1 MRLLI
6 IEDNQELLL
15 TLAEDLSQF
24 YAVDTA
30 TKGKTGMYMAE
41 IHSYDLILLD
51 IGLPDMDGITVCK
64 YLREKEVSTPIL
76 MLTGHTMLDEKV
88 AALDGGADDY
98 VTKPFQLPELHARL
112 RALLRRPAESL
123 ENTQLTYGPLQL
135 DLLTRTVYRTGK
147 KIELRRKELDL
158 LELLM
163 RNQGKVVTRSMILE
177 HVWNSNVNS
186 FTNAIDVHMKHLRDQ
201 VERPYGSKMIQ
212 TVYGAG
218 YRLGTPQKSN
228 RSAPFKKAVP
238 VKKGGGTYG
247 TSHGAAAH

>member
-30 TKGKTGMYMAE
+30 SKGKAGIYLAE
-41 IHSYDLILLD
+41 VNPYDLILLD
-51 IGLPDMDGITVCK
+51 IGLPDMDGIAVCK
-64 YLREKEVSTPIL
+64 YLRDKKVNTPIL
-76 MLTGHTMLDEKV
+76 MLTGHNMVDEKV

-112 RALLRRPAESL
+112 RALLRRPVETMGST
-123 ENTQLTYGPLQL
+123 ELTYGPLQL
-135 DLLTRTVYRTGK
+135 NLLTRTVYRAGK

-163 RNQGKVVTRSMILE
+163 RNPGKVVTRSMILE

-201 VERPYGSKMIQ
+201 VDRPYGSKMIQ

-218 YRLGTPQKSN
+218 YRLGTPQQSN
-228 RSAPFKKAVP
+228 RQAQSKAGT
-238 VKKGGGTYG
+238 VKKGGGIYG
-247 TSHGAAAH
+247 TSHGAAAR